1 MAEMKKILIVDD
13 SEIDRAVLKSILDDE
28 FEVHEVD
35 KGYSA
40 LEMILNKKEN
50 IDAILLD
57 VSMPLLDGL
66 SVLRILRESGSDI
79 TIFMITSEATKE
91 KVEEAAQYN
100 IVEFIKKPFDKA
112 DILKRVRTK
121 LGVEEKK
128 GLTKPEM
135 DEMRQYAF
143 DLECIYNRD
152 LKLNGKDKEW
162 DERRA
167 HFMGFML
174 KHYPGGAEDK
184 DKEIADFKT
193 EMLCKAAYLCN
204 IGNMFL
210 QDDSGNEET
219 PEQERYRQH
228 PSLGA
233 DMVRLNYSKLCRW
246 FVKMCA
252 DICLYHHERY
262 DGTGFPH
269 GLKGSSVPVYAQ
281 MCGLLE
287 AFDKLF
293 YPYSRH
299 NEMQFD
305 YVIGQLKR
313 DTGLVSEAVFSLLI
327 ESKADIIKYYLEN
340 YVER

>member
-28 FEVHEVD
+28 FEVQEVD

-40 LEMILNKKEN
+40 LEMILNKKES

-66 SVLRILRESGSDI
+66 SVLRILRESGNDI

-91 KVEEAAQYN
+91 NVEEAAQYN

-121 LGVEEKK
+121 LNVEEKK
-128 GLTKPEM
+128 GLTKAEM

-143 DLECIYNRD
+143 DLECIYNRH
-152 LKLNGKDKEW
+152 LKLIGKDKEW

-167 HFMGFML
+167 RFMEFML
-174 KHYPGGAEDK
+174 KHYPSGEEDK
-184 DKEIADFKT
+184 EKEIADFKT
-193 EMLCKAAYLCN
+193 EMLCKAVYLCN

-210 QDDSGNEET
+210 QNGSEKDET
-219 PEQERYRQH
+219 AEQERDRQH
-228 PSLGA
+228 PSFGA

-246 FVKMCA
+246 FVKTCA

-269 GLKGSSVPVYAQ
+269 GLKDGNIPVYAQ

-313 DTGLVSEAVFSLLI
+313 DTGFVSETVFSLLV

-340 YVER
+340 YARG

>member
-1 MAEMKKILIVDD
+1 MAEVKKILIVDD

-40 LEMILNKKEN
+40 LEMILNKKES

-121 LGVEEKK
+121 LGVKEKV
-128 GLTKPEM
+128 GLTKAEM

-152 LKLNGKDKEW
+152 LKLNGKDKDW

-167 HFMGFML
+167 QFMGFML
-174 KHYPGGAEDK
+174 KHYPKGAEDK
-184 DKEIADFKT
+184 EKEIADFKT

-210 QDDSGNEET
+210 ADGSGT
-219 PEQERYRQH
+219 GDAAAQERYRQH

-269 GLKGSSVPVYAQ
+269 GLKGSGVPVYAQ

-313 DTGLVSEAVFSLLI
+313 DKGLVSETVLQLLV
-327 ESKADIIKYYLEN
+327 ESKTDIIKYYLEH
-340 YVER
+340 YVG